1 MRGRIGRAVGMVV
14 RGLQAGLLIS
24 IGGAVYLAF
33 HDDTLA
39 SRAIG
44 AVFFS
49 VALLCICK
57 MGYSLYTG
65 KIGFMLERHD
75 GEAVSVLLWGLLGD
89 LLSTILLGSI
99 LRLGVPSA
107 GETAAM
113 LCAAKLGQAWWQT
126 LIRSAFCGVLMYL
139 AVAIYRKGSIV
150 GILFCVPV
158 FILAGFEHSVA
169 DVFYFAAAG
178 GALSVQSV
186 IFITVAIIG
195 NTIGAW
201 VLPLMDLAC
210 RPFEKGSATCGK
222 AAGVTDKQEKE

>member
-1 MRGRIGRAVGMVV
+1 MRGRIGRAIGRVV

-24 IGGAVYLAF
+24 IGGAVYLAC
-33 HDDTLA
+33 HGDTFTC
-39 SRAIG
+39 RAIG

-75 GEAVSVLLWGLLGD
+75 GEAISVLLWGLLGN
-89 LLSTILLGSI
+89 LLSTALFGSI

-113 LCAAKLGQAWWQT
+113 LCTAKLSQAWWQT
-126 LIRSAFCGVLMYL
+126 LIRGVFCGVLMYL
-139 AVAIYRKGSIV
+139 AVAIYRNGGSIV

-169 DVFYFAAAG
+169 DAFYFAAAG
-178 GALSVQSV
+178 MALKADSV
-186 IFITVAIIG
+186 IFITVTIIG

-201 VLPLMDLAC
+201 VLPLMDI
-210 RPFEKGSATCGK
+210 ATR
-222 AAGVTDKQEKE
+222 APATAGDTADKHKQKRNDMI